1 MIRRKPVKAYQSSA
15 SAATG
20 AEIRSPERADREEII
35 REYLPMVKYLAGVLR
50 MRIPPHIEMDDL
62 VSSGVVGLLNAI
74 DRFDP
79 ARGIKFR
86 TYAEFRI
93 RGAMLDYLRE
103 MDWFPRSA
111 RKSATLLQQA
121 YTDLEHRHGKPPS
134 DREVA
139 DHLGWTLESLH
150 RELAALSGLTVFS
163 LDAQPDGDSED
174 AVYRILAK
182 AAMEESKEEELLRE
196 LRDILGRSIDDLPEK
211 EKTLI
216 ALYYYEDLTM
226 KEIGSALS
234 LGEARISQ
242 LHSQAILRL
251 RGKLKEHFEE

>member
-1 MIRRKPVKAYQSSA
+1 MIRRKPVHAYQSSA
-15 SAATG
+15 PAAANAGKRPPG
-20 AEIRSPERADREEII
+20 APDREEAI
-35 REYLPMVKYLAGVLR
+35 REYLPMVKYLAGMLR

-62 VSSGVVGLLNAI
+62 VSSGVVGLLNAV

-79 ARGIKFR
+79 GRGIKFR

-111 RKSATLLQQA
+111 RKSAGVLQQA
-121 YTDLEHRHGKPPS
+121 YTDLEQRSGAPPS
-134 DREVA
+134 DQEVA
-139 DHLGWTLESLH
+139 DHLGMTLEAFQ

-163 LDAQPDGDSED
+163 LDSQPEGESED
-174 AVYRILAK
+174 AISRILGK

-196 LRDILGRSIDDLPEK
+196 LRDILGRSIDELPDK

-226 KEIGSALS
+226 KEIGSALT

-242 LHSQAILRL
+242 LHTQAILRL
-251 RGKLKEHFEE
+251 RGKLRERFEE